1 MADHSHDVDDEQ
13 TRNVLM
19 APMDGQDLHKDLDQA
34 KEYVGSAAHVGA
46 ANHGVVALAPPPT
59 TRRDRMRH
67 LALIGLTALS
77 RDDPQQQLAPISATG
92 KQGPPDIS
100 LTEINVRKLR
110 LQVAP
115 LLGVTASTF
124 CVAMIPF
131 QVLTKKRSLTTGGY
145 GRVYTAQWNDN
156 IVVIKKFRGEE
167 AEKNASRELGQVQL
181 GRVSSYVVALVG
193 FTWWVSDTGERTP
206 CLVYPYAGTTLW
218 ALISDQDRH
227 PLANPLDVCAELCN
241 AVHSLHADS
250 GMLHLDLKGD
260 NVIVRTRGT
269 PVEYKVRLIDLGT
282 SQPVGD
288 NHNPYLQQGR
298 NKSNEKHWFAPEW
311 EHDAYLTP
319 HTDTWALGYLL
330 ADCLIPLGGGKYHT
344 VAPSPGLI
352 SKKFD
357 AEVEG
362 IVLRCFNIV
371 PRFRP
376 SLVALKTLF
385 KAKRSPI
392 MNGLP

>member
-1 MADHSHDVDDEQ
+1 MADHSHDVVDEQ

-19 APMDGQDLHKDLDQA
+19 APRDGQDLHNDLDQS
-34 KEYVGSAAHVGA
+34 KEYVGSAAQVGA
-46 ANHGVVALAPPPT
+46 ANQGVVALAPPPT
-59 TRRDRMRH
+59 TRRDLLRH
-67 LALIGLTALS
+67 LAHIELTALS
-77 RDDPQQQLAPISATG
+77 RDDPQPQLAPIPATG
-92 KQGPPDIS
+92 KRPSVIS

-115 LLGVTASTF
+115 LLGITASTF

-131 QVLTKKRSLTTGGY
+131 PVLTMKRSLTNGGY
-145 GRVYTAQWNDN
+145 GRVYTAQWNDKT
-156 IVVIKKFRGEE
+156 VVIKKFKGEE

-181 GRVSSYVVALVG
+181 GRVSSYVVPLVG
-193 FTWWVSDTGERTP
+193 FTWWVSDTGEQMP

-218 ALISDQDRH
+218 AVISDQDRH
-227 PLANPLDVCAELCN
+227 PLANPLGVCAEICN
-241 AVHSLHADS
+241 AVHSLHTDS

-260 NVIVRTRGT
+260 NVILRTNQCT
-269 PVEYKVRLIDLGT
+269 PGEYKVRLIDLGT

-311 EHDAYLTP
+311 KHDRCLTP
-319 HTDTWALGYLL
+319 HTDTWSLGYLL
-330 ADCLIPLGGGKYHT
+330 ADCLLPLGGGKYHT

-362 IVLRCFNIV
+362 IVLRCFNKA

-392 MNGLP
+392 MSGLP